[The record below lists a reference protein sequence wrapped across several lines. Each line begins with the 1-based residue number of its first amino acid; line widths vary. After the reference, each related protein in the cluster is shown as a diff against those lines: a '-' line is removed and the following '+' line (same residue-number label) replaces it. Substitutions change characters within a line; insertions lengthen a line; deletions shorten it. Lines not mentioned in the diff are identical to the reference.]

1 MTARDIAVIKC
12 GGHATVTPAALS
24 ADLAELTASGRP
36 VVVVHGGSAD
46 IERLGVRLNVPMRR
60 LTAPDGVSG
69 RYTDPAALEVV
80 TLALAGAV
88 RPRLVA
94 ALLAAGVP
102 AVGLTGI
109 DGGLLR
115 ARRRRTQRAVVDGR
129 QVIVR
134 DDHSGRITEVNTAL
148 LDCLLAAGLVPVVS
162 PPVLAEDG
170 APVNADADRAAAAI
184 AVAMRADTLVLL
196 TSAPGVLADPAD
208 PLSVLSVCEV
218 PQTGPPAQR
227 AGGMGVKLTAAREA
241 LAAGVREVL
250 VADGR
255 VPAPVSRALAGSATR
270 VALATLMQGGRR

>member
-1 MTARDIAVIKC
+1 VTARDIAVIKC

-115 ARRRRTQRAVVDGR
+115 ARRRRAQRAVVDGR

>member
-1 MTARDIAVIKC
+1 VTARDIAVIKC

>member
-115 ARRRRTQRAVVDGR
+115 ARRRRAQRAVVDGR